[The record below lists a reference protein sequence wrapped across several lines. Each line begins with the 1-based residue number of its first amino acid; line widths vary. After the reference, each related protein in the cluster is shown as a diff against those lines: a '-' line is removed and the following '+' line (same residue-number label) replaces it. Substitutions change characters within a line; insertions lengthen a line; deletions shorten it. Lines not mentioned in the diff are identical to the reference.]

1 MDSPKKSLVRNTKA
15 PTPATK
21 AERAANQE
29 IVIKPMASR
38 ENMKKSEKS
47 SRLNTAHSTKTSA
60 KSHHDLCTPA
70 VNSSKNMRAQMHE
83 LKENAPKG
91 SARSDG
97 HTPFISELITRS
109 MNFPHNRAIFKDLIP
124 LGEEL
129 KAKKGPTSSTKI
141 NLDNPSPSA
150 VSLAPTSRFSLSSA
164 SYYTPRDGSEYS
176 CTKLTY
182 SKSDSLTQ
190 EFRGNKSFWNH
201 VCERK

>member
-97 HTPFISELITRS
+97 HTPFISELVCIKLHHFFLPSQLHQTS
-109 MNFPHNRAIFKDLIP
+109 
-124 LGEEL
+124 EL
-129 KAKKGPTSSTKI
+129 SDHTKYEFSTQQSYFQGF
-141 NLDNPSPSA
+141 NP
-150 VSLAPTSRFSLSSA
+150 F
-164 SYYTPRDGSEYS
+164 G
-176 CTKLTY
+176 
-182 SKSDSLTQ
+182 
-190 EFRGNKSFWNH
+190 
-201 VCERK
+201 